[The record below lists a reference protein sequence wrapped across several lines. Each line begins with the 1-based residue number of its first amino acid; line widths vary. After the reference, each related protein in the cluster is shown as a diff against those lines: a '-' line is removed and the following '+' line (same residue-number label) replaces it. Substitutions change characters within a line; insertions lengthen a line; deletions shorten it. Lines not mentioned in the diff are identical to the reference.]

1 MSPSYEL
8 RRDAAGLTEREREAL
23 ARFSEGNR
31 SPSSLAGAMV
41 PAVSKQRAAQLL
53 GALEEKGALV
63 REPSGK
69 LTLAKNRKGD
79 DDGR

>member
-23 ARFSEGNR
+23 VKFSEGHCT
-31 SPSSLAGAMV
+31 PSALAVAMS
-41 PAVSKQRAAQLL
+41 PAVTRQRAAQLL

-63 REPSGK
+63 REPSGT
-69 LTLAKNRKGD
+69 LTLAKNRRGVS
-79 DDGR
+79 DGR